1 MCVDRFKVT
10 LIWLCYRMVF
20 CMCGKKIVG
29 RIFPIK
35 RRIKRA
41 VIDGR
46 AVYIIELPEE
56 FNHIWRELYE
66 NNREVTFFIIEEDRD
81 EVLNK

>member
-1 MCVDRFKVT
+1 MMSRT
-10 LIWLCYRMVF
+10 IIGL
-20 CMCGKKIVG
+20 
-29 RIFPIK
+29 IFPV
-35 RRIKRA
+35 RRRVKRA
-41 VIDGR
+41 IINGR
-46 AVYIIELPEE
+46 LVYIIELPEE